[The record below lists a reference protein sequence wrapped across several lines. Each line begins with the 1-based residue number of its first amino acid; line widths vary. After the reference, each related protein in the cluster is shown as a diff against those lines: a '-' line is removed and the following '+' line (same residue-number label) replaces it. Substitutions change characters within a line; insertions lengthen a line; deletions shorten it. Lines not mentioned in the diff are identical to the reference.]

1 MTTETA
7 PSGAGY
13 RAPWPVALAD
23 RFLSLVSPEAA
34 FRRASELGE
43 RGEIVKAFP
52 LFVRAAKAGITEA
65 EYRVARCYLQGTG
78 VPPSRMEGARW
89 LMRAADRGHVDA
101 QSQLAA
107 LFVHGLA
114 GPVSDADDEKSGELF
129 ANEAPAK
136 PDFASAARWARKA
149 ADADSASG
157 QAMLAFVLTWGPDS
171 IRDLDE
177 AHRLYEKAA
186 KADCPEGCLGY
197 ALSLAKRATGDDEKS
212 EAAKYMRRAADSG
225 LTTAIYLLATLTEQG
240 FGVPR
245 DPAAAMQLYRKA
257 AERGLREAQ
266 FRWGRALIDGR
277 HVEPNSIEGESWLR
291 KAALAGDVEAA
302 AMVGDLNIKSKK
314 PPNYLEAANW
324 YRRAAEAGHKN
335 AAHALGSL
343 YLTGA
348 GVAED
353 KDEAARWLRI
363 SAEAGNPASQ
373 IDLANLLLKGAGST
387 TDAVNVSHW
396 FEEAAK
402 SGDLVAAFNYGICL
416 ANGMGVDRDEQQ
428 AAQWLERA
436 ADGVPNA
443 QYMFGRM
450 LAEGRGVAPDLT
462 AARAWYRKAAD
473 AGMPDAQVALAEMML
488 NGRGG
493 AEDAV
498 QARELFEKAAAEG
511 HGGAM
516 YALGALYGGDPHF
529 ETNLEEAQ
537 RWLREAAER
546 GHGHAQLMLGRY
558 LAAGTAGTRDPV
570 EARMWLERAYAQ
582 GIDEAQ
588 DDLDALPR
596 DETALV

>member
-1 MTTETA
+1 MTTQTA
-7 PSGAGY
+7 PSGAED

-23 RFLSLVSPEAA
+23 RFFSLVSPPAA
-34 FRRASELGE
+34 FRRAIELSE

-52 LFVRAAKAGITEA
+52 LFVRAAKAGIADA

-78 VPPSRMEGARW
+78 VPASRTEGARW
-89 LMRAADRGHVDA
+89 LMRAADRGHVEA
-101 QSQLAA
+101 QSQLAVLYA
-107 LFVHGLA
+107 HGLA
-114 GPVSDADDEKSGELF
+114 GTTQDVEGEKTDKLF
-129 ANEAPAK
+129 ENETPAK
-136 PDFASAARWARKA
+136 PDYVSAAHWARRA
-149 ADADSASG
+149 TDAGSASG

-171 IRDLDE
+171 MRDLDE
-177 AHRLYEKAA
+177 AHRLYEKSASA
-186 KADCPEGCLGY
+186 NCAEGCLGY
-197 ALSLAKRATGDDEKS
+197 ALSLAKRANSEDEKR
-212 EAAKYMRRAADSG
+212 EAAKFMRIAADAG
-225 LTTAIYLLATLTEQG
+225 LTTAIYLLAALTEQG

-245 DPAAAMQLYRKA
+245 DPIAAAQLYRQA

-266 FRWGRALIDGR
+266 VRWGRALIEGR

-291 KAALAGDVEAA
+291 KAALAGDVDAA
-302 AMVGDLNIKSKK
+302 AMVGDVNIKNKK

-363 SAEAGNPASQ
+363 SAEAGHQASRV
-373 IDLANLLLKGAGST
+373 DLANLLLKGAGGA
-387 TDAVNVSHW
+387 TDAINVAHW

-402 SGDLVAAFNYGICL
+402 SGNAVAAFNYGLCL
-416 ANGMGVDRDEQQ
+416 ANGMGVDRDEEQ

-436 ADGVPNA
+436 ANGVPNA

-450 LAEGRGVAPDLT
+450 LAEGRGVAADLA

-473 AGMPDAQVALAEMML
+473 AGMADAQVALAEMLL
-488 NGRGG
+488 NGRGS
-493 AEDAV
+493 AEDAT
-498 QARELFEKAAAEG
+498 QALELFERAAAEG
-511 HGGAM
+511 HSGAM
-516 YALGALYGGDPHF
+516 FALGALHGGDHHLEP
-529 ETNLEEAQ
+529 NLQEAQ

-546 GHGHAQLMLGRY
+546 GHGYAQLTLGRY
-558 LAAGTAGTRDPV
+558 LAAGTAGTPDPV

-582 GIDEAQ
+582 GVDEAQ
-588 DDLDALPR
+588 EDLDALPR
-596 DETALV
+596 DEKALA